1 MSRLGVLA
9 EGEELSSNPLQLVF
23 QRLRNNTGYRGCCLE
38 NLGSGCGS
46 LRRLM
51 MSCLDSRLVFYFL
64 PVVGAAVPDFDLA
77 TASGTVLLAAT
88 VFFLPAFGFLASR
101 LLLF

>member
-1 MSRLGVLA
+1 
-9 EGEELSSNPLQLVF
+9 
-23 QRLRNNTGYRGCCLE
+23 
-38 NLGSGCGS
+38 
-46 LRRLM
+46 M

-64 PVVGAAVPDFDLA
+64 LAVGAAVPDFDLA